1 MKEFLK
7 NIKKAWKYGK
17 NQKKYIIGYIAFNV
31 VFIFINLFVPIL
43 SAKIIVSL
51 TSNQFEQVLFIGLV
65 ILIVEILRN
74 TAYYATSYFRHR
86 IFRETF
92 NEIEI
97 SLGTEILK
105 IENSC
110 LDENGSGLFIQRLTN
125 DASKVADIFVVL
137 NVYLTNIVT
146 NIGIFLAVFIIS
158 KIMFLYI
165 VIMITTIFIVEK
177 KRITIVNQKDKA
189 YRKEHEK
196 LSGFVGELVHGAHDI
211 KMLNAEK
218 SFIKELGKRI
228 TRLNQE
234 KYNMNSIN
242 RNYQFITGTLRDLF
256 DAGSIFTSILLIA
269 QGNLTIANALVV
281 HNYMGNLASIVF
293 YISEFLEKVKDFNLS
308 SERIFSIMDSE
319 EFPKEKFGKK
329 QLKKI
334 HGDFEF
340 KNVYFG
346 YNKEQLTIKN
356 MSFKIKANSTV
367 AFVGKSGAG
376 KSTVFSLLC
385 KMYDINSGDI
395 TIDGISIK
403 ELDKDSI
410 RGNITIISQNPYI
423 FNMSIKENLRL
434 VKENLTDE
442 EMIEACKTA
451 CLDEFVN
458 SLPEGYDTMI
468 GEGGINLSGGERQ
481 RLAIARALVQKT
493 EIILFDE
500 ATSALDNETQSSIK
514 QAIDNMKNKYTILII
529 AHRLSTVINSDRIL
543 LVEDGTIVDE
553 GTHEE
558 LLKNS
563 KTYHQLY
570 DNELK
575 NKMIKKSNKIPN
587 FQEKNKFHKIVEKN

>member
-7 NIKKAWKYGK
+7 NVKKAWKYGK

-31 VFIFINLFVPIL
+31 VFIFINLFIPIL
-43 SAKIIVSL
+43 SAKIIVNL
-51 TSNQFEQVLFIGLV
+51 TSNQFKQVLFIGIV
-65 ILIVEILRN
+65 ILIVEIFRN
-74 TAYYATSYFRHR
+74 TAHYATSYFRQR

-110 LDENGSGLFIQRLTN
+110 LNENGSGLFIQRLTN

-146 NIGIFLAVFIIS
+146 NIGIFLAVFIIN
-158 KIMFLYI
+158 KIMFLYL
-165 VIMITTIFIVEK
+165 VIMIITIFIVEK
-177 KRITIVNQKDKA
+177 KRITIVNNKDKI
-189 YRKEHEK
+189 YRKNHEK
-196 LSGFVGELVHGAHDI
+196 LSGFIGELVHGAHDI
-211 KMLNAEK
+211 KMLNAEE
-218 SFIKELGKRI
+218 SFIKELGERI
-228 TRLNQE
+228 TNLNQE
-234 KYNMNSIN
+234 KYNMDSIN
-242 RNYQFITGTLRDLF
+242 RNYRFISGTLHDLF
-256 DAGSIFTSILLIA
+256 DAGRIFTSLLLIA
-269 QGNLTIANALVV
+269 TGNLTIANALVIN
-281 HNYMGNLASIVF
+281 NYMSNLASVVF

-308 SERIFSIMDSE
+308 SERIFSIIDSE

-329 QLKKI
+329 KLKKI

-346 YNKEQLTIKN
+346 YKKEQLTIKN
-356 MSFKIKANSTV
+356 MSFKVKANSTV

-423 FNMSIKENLRL
+423 FNMSIRENLRL

-442 EMIEACKTA
+442 DMVDACKTA
-451 CLDEFVN
+451 CLDEFIN

-514 QAIDNMKNKYTILII
+514 QAIDNMKNEYTILII

-570 DNELK
+570 EAELK
-575 NKMIKKSNKIPN
+575 K
-587 FQEKNKFHKIVEKN
+587 QH

>member
-228 TRLNQE
+228 THLNQE

-269 QGNLTIANALVV
+269 QGNLSIANALVV

-340 KNVYFG
+340 KNVCFG
-346 YNKEQLTIKN
+346 YKPEQLTIKN
-356 MSFKIKANSTV
+356 MNFKIKANSTV

-442 EMIEACKTA
+442 EMVEACKTA
-451 CLDEFVN
+451 CLDEFIN

-514 QAIDNMKNKYTILII
+514 QAIDNMKNEYTILII
-529 AHRLSTVINSDRIL
+529 AHRLSTVINSNKIL

-570 DNELK
+570 DAELK
-575 NKMIKKSNKIPN
+575 KQNN
-587 FQEKNKFHKIVEKN
+587 

>member
-7 NIKKAWKYGK
+7 NVKKAWKYGK

-158 KIMFLYI
+158 KTMFLYI

-228 TRLNQE
+228 THLNQA

-281 HNYMGNLASIVF
+281 NNYMGNLASIVF

-308 SERIFSIMDSE
+308 SERIFSIIDSK

-340 KNVYFG
+340 KNVCFG
-346 YNKEQLTIKN
+346 YKPEQLTIKN
-356 MSFKIKANSTV
+356 MNFKIKANSTV

-423 FNMSIKENLRL
+423 FNMSIKENLCL

-442 EMIEACKTA
+442 EMVEACKTA
-451 CLDEFVN
+451 CLDEFIN
-458 SLPEGYDTMI
+458 SLPEGYNTMI

-514 QAIDNMKNKYTILII
+514 QAIDNMKNEYTILII

-558 LLKNS
+558 LLKKS

-570 DNELK
+570 DAELK
-575 NKMIKKSNKIPN
+575 KQNN
-587 FQEKNKFHKIVEKN
+587 

>member
-228 TRLNQE
+228 THLNQE

-403 ELDKDSI
+403 ELVKDSI

-514 QAIDNMKNKYTILII
+514 QAIDNMKNEYTILII
-529 AHRLSTVINSDRIL
+529 AHRLSTVINSDKIL

>member
-7 NIKKAWKYGK
+7 NVKKAWKYGK
-17 NQKKYIIGYIAFNV
+17 NQKKYIIGYIAFNIE
-31 VFIFINLFVPIL
+31 FIFINLFVPIL

-51 TSNQFEQVLFIGLV
+51 TSNQFKQVLFIGTV
-65 ILIVEILRN
+65 ILIVEIFRN

-146 NIGIFLAVFIIS
+146 NIGVFLAIFIIN
-158 KIMFLYI
+158 KIMFLYV
-165 VIMITTIFIVEK
+165 VIMITAVFIVEK
-177 KRITIVNQKDKA
+177 KRIIIVNKKDKA

-218 SFIKELGKRI
+218 SFIKELGERI
-228 TRLNQE
+228 THLNQE
-234 KYNMNSIN
+234 KYDMNSIN

-256 DAGSIFTSILLIA
+256 DAGSIFTSLLLIA
-269 QGNLTIANALVV
+269 TGNLTIANALVV

-346 YNKEQLTIKN
+346 YKKEQLTIKN

-442 EMIEACKTA
+442 EMVEACKTA
-451 CLDEFVN
+451 CLDEFIN

-514 QAIDNMKNKYTILII
+514 QAIDNMKNEYTILII

-570 DNELK
+570 DAELK
-575 NKMIKKSNKIPN
+575 KQNN
-587 FQEKNKFHKIVEKN
+587 

>member
-177 KRITIVNQKDKA
+177 KRITIVNQKDKT

-228 TRLNQE
+228 THLNQE

-269 QGNLTIANALVV
+269 QGNLSIANALVV

-340 KNVYFG
+340 KNVCFG
-346 YNKEQLTIKN
+346 YKPEQLTIKN
-356 MSFKIKANSTV
+356 MNFKIKANSTV

-442 EMIEACKTA
+442 EMVEACKTA
-451 CLDEFVN
+451 CLDEFIN

-514 QAIDNMKNKYTILII
+514 QAIDNMKNEYTILII
-529 AHRLSTVINSDRIL
+529 AHRLSTVINSDKIL

-570 DNELK
+570 DAELK
-575 NKMIKKSNKIPN
+575 KKNN
-587 FQEKNKFHKIVEKN
+587 